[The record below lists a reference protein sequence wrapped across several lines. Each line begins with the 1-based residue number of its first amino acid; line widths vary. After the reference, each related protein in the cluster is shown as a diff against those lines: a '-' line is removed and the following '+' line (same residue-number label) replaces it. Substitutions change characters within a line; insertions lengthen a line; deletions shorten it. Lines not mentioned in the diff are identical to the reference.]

1 MKSKENGMLELF
13 FDNPMKEWHFEE
25 ILKEAKIAR
34 SKATGWLKQFIKEG
48 IIHKVKEKGKMP
60 YYMSDHNSAGYQNK
74 KRIFA
79 LNRLYESG
87 LLNHLAG
94 LKKAKAVIL
103 FGSFSRWDWYKGSD
117 IDIFIYGSPQGLS
130 IAKYELVLHRD
141 IQLFICE
148 NKKDL
153 KKLGS
158 GLVKNI
164 VKGNLLKGDL
174 DFVKVDA
181 NA

>member
-1 MKSKENGMLELF
+1 MKSKENDMLELF
-13 FDNPMKEWHFEE
+13 FDNPTKEWHFEE

-34 SKATGWLKQFIKEG
+34 SKATGWLKQFTKEG
-48 IIHKVKEKGKMP
+48 IIHRIKEKGKMP

-130 IAKYELVLHRD
+130 TAKYELALHRD

>member
-1 MKSKENGMLELF
+1 MKSKENDMLELF
-13 FDNPMKEWHFEE
+13 FDNPTKEWHFEE

-153 KKLGS
+153 KKLGP

>member
-13 FDNPMKEWHFEE
+13 FDNPTKEWHFEE

-48 IIHKVKEKGKMP
+48 IIRKVKEKRKMP

-130 IAKYELVLHRD
+130 IAKYELALHRD

>member
-1 MKSKENGMLELF
+1 MKSKENDMLELF
-13 FDNPMKEWHFEE
+13 FDNPTKEWHFEE

-48 IIHKVKEKGKMP
+48 IIHRIKEKGKMP

>member
-13 FDNPMKEWHFEE
+13 FDNPTKEWHFEE

>member
-13 FDNPMKEWHFEE
+13 FDNPTKEWHFEE

-117 IDIFIYGSPQGLS
+117 IDIFIYGSPEGLS
-130 IAKYELVLHRD
+130 TAKYELALHRD

>member
-1 MKSKENGMLELF
+1 MKSKENDMLELF
-13 FDNPMKEWHFEE
+13 FDNPTKEWHFEE

-48 IIHKVKEKGKMP
+48 IIHRVKKKGKMP